1 MELQV
6 QVLHDADIATNV
18 SEVSDH
24 YLVSLEKYRGM
35 VATEETLA
43 EDKKTCAA
51 IRKLKKTVSE
61 QRIAF
66 DRAVENLPCVKQV
79 HDSLLAIEKKCDE
92 MVDPYWQSVK
102 AIEEAKKVV
111 PDSVTTVDA
120 RIDIPGIPLKEL
132 DKIVK
137 YITKAGFVPKV
148 SVKNK

>member
-18 SEVSDH
+18 AEVSKH
-24 YLVSLEKYRGM
+24 YLESLEKYRGV

-43 EDKKTCAA
+43 DDKKACAT
-51 IRKLKKTVSE
+51 IRKLKKSVSE

-66 DRAVENLPCVKQV
+66 DRAVCALPCVKKV

-92 MVDPYWQSVK
+92 MVDPYWKSVK
-102 AIEEAKKVV
+102 AVEEAKKGV
-111 PDSVTTVDA
+111 PDVVSAVDA
-120 RIDIPGIPLKEL
+120 RIDIPNIPLKEL